1 MQEPERELS
10 AALDYVERDIPI
22 ANLKLDELNF
32 RTDEVDG
39 QRAAIKAMIQEQ
51 GLGLV
56 KLAEHLLTH
65 GLMPGERLLVIP
77 DESGEAE
84 SFVVMEGNRRT
95 TVMKILEQPDL
106 AAETSIYGRIVELAR
121 QFAGRPLRTLP
132 CVVLPQRQMALVW
145 VEVKHSTGMG
155 GAGVEKWSAPAT
167 ARFSE
172 YLRGRVSRWRATLR
186 FLREQGIDVAQIA
199 DGIRP
204 KTTAVSRVLNA
215 GAIKKEL
222 GVIYSHDGNI
232 EFENGDLNA
241 GATLLTSLMEA
252 MASPNFST
260 NDVHSTENRVAYIR
274 RFSALSVKIR
284 PANADG
290 EAGAGASTD
299 GNSQEF
305 FESESSG
312 IDDGTGSQPE
322 GSNVGGDPAEEARP
336 ETGAATG
343 PNGANEANSSAF
355 PDDGEPG
362 AGSNPSEGSG
372 PEEAA
377 SAASASPE
385 EDTDHRSTQS
395 ETPDQAAGDPA
406 GEQSR
411 GEAPVDQGGGEPSVG
426 GNEDGSET
434 ASGERRDG
442 SAGLHRHPRQ
452 RTTLASTR
460 RGEELKIADPR
471 INQLYHEVRKLK
483 VEQHTAVAA
492 VLIRVFLELSC
503 EYYLSRED
511 VPVPDQIIRRNQN
524 RPTNWHTFGVRFREK
539 IEAAINHAGST
550 GDAQRF
556 TEIRRGLG
564 SQDHLHSPENLHDYV
579 HGLKTIPSARD
590 LIIIWDRYHP
600 LFAHMFS

>member
-1 MQEPERELS
+1 MQEPEREFS
-10 AALDYVERDIPI
+10 AASAYVERDIPI

-56 KLAEHLLTH
+56 RLAEHFLMH

-77 DESGEAE
+77 DEKGESE

-95 TVMKILEQPDL
+95 TMMKILEQPDL
-106 AAETSIYGRIVELAR
+106 AAETNIHARIVELAR
-121 QFAGRPLRTLP
+121 QFSGRPLRTLP
-132 CVVLPQRQMALVW
+132 CVILPQRRAALVW

-186 FLREQGIDVAQIA
+186 FLRERGIDVAEIA

-204 KTTAVSRVLNA
+204 KTSAVSRVLNA
-215 GAIKKEL
+215 GAIKQEL
-222 GVIYSHDGNI
+222 GIIYSHDGNI
-232 EFENGDLNA
+232 EFENGDIDA
-241 GATLLTSLMEA
+241 GARLLNSLMEA
-252 MASPNFST
+252 MASPKFST
-260 NDVHSTENRVAYIR
+260 NNVHSTDDRVAYIR
-274 RFSALSVKIR
+274 RFSALSVKNR
-284 PANADG
+284 PTNVDA
-290 EAGAGASTD
+290 EAGASTD

-305 FESESSG
+305 FESESAG
-312 IDDGTGSQPE
+312 IEDGTGSQQE
-322 GSNVGGDPAEEARP
+322 GPNVGGDPAEEARR
-336 ETGAATG
+336 ETGAATE
-343 PNGANEANSSAF
+343 PNGANEANGSAF
-355 PDDGEPG
+355 SDDGEPG
-362 AGSNPSEGSG
+362 AGSSASEGPG

-385 EDTDHRSTQS
+385 EDTDHGSTQS

-426 GNEDGSET
+426 GNEGGSDT

-460 RGEELKIADPR
+460 RGEELKIADHR

-503 EYYLSRED
+503 EYYLSREG

-556 TEIRRGLG
+556 SEIRRGLG

-579 HGLKTIPSARD
+579 HGLKTIPSTRD